1 MGKGQKGQMAE
12 GVPTLVWMVSAKPPA
27 QLQYTAMLVSF
38 TPRHFTQTCKE
49 KQPRE
54 EPPRCPCQASVPNPR
69 HGPWPSPQLRTQS
82 DT

>member
-12 GVPTLVWMVSAKPPA
+12 GVPTLVWMVSAKSPA